1 LALNAKIKKAIITA
15 IKIVILV
22 VAVYLLLHFKLLDFS
37 ALRSVVDKPLELAL
51 GFVAMLLF
59 YVSVVYRWDVLLKMQ
74 GVRLGGY
81 ELWRIML
88 ASFFFNVVLPG
99 GGGGDAAR
107 VVYIKRHFPERFE
120 VGIFTVFL
128 DRLSGF
134 YGLVIIGFVA
144 GLSLIAIEGV
154 TRYNLFF
161 FVANFAIF
169 LKSTA
174 AVLFMFY
181 ARGRKYKTRF
191 GLLNRILNNL
201 AGAGAA
207 CGRDIRGLWNTLV
220 LAVLSAGFTVAGIY
234 FFMLALRG
242 ELSLIFV
249 SAVTPLIS
257 IANMLPLSPGGIG
270 VGEGVTGLL
279 FAGGGS
285 ALGEETMLLL
295 RVAITLVGLVGVIG
309 FIMPAKTALDKPV
322 KNKEIPDES

>member
-1 LALNAKIKKAIITA
+1 LTLNPKIKKAIITA
-15 IKIVILV
+15 IKIVVLI

-37 ALRSVVDKPLELAL
+37 ALKGVTEKPYELAL
-51 GFVAMLLF
+51 GFAAMLLF

-74 GVRLGGY
+74 GVKLGGY

-107 VVYIKRHFPERFE
+107 VVYIKRHFPKRFE

-144 GLSLIAIEGV
+144 GLVLIALEGA
-154 TRYNLFF
+154 TANNLIFF
-161 FVANFAIF
+161 GANFVIF
-169 LKSTA
+169 LVSTG
-174 AVLFMFY
+174 AVFFMFY
-181 ARGRKYKTRF
+181 ARGREYNTRF
-191 GLLNRILNNL
+191 GMLNRILNNL
-201 AGAGAA
+201 AGAGVA
-207 CGRDIRGLWNTLV
+207 CGRDVKGLWNVLV
-220 LAVLSAGFTVAGIY
+220 LAILSAAFTVAGIY
-234 FFMLALRG
+234 FFMLALSG
-242 ELSLIFV
+242 KLELVFV
-249 SAVTPLIS
+249 SAVTPLVS

-270 VGEGVTGLL
+270 IGEGVTGLL

-295 RVAITLVGLVGVIG
+295 RIAITVVGLIGAVGFLI
-309 FIMPAKTALDKPV
+309 PV
-322 KNKEIPDES
+322 RAVSGEPTQDERIPEEG

>member
-1 LALNAKIKKAIITA
+1 MAINPKLKKAIITA
-15 IKIVILV
+15 IKIIILI

-37 ALRSVVDKPLELAL
+37 ALKGVIDKPLELAL
-51 GFVAMLLF
+51 GFIAMLLF
-59 YVSVVYRWDVLLKMQ
+59 YVSVIYRWDVLLKMQ
-74 GVRLGGY
+74 GVKLGGY

-88 ASFFFNVVLPG
+88 ASFFFNVVLTG

-107 VVYIKRHFPERFE
+107 VVYIKRHFPKRFE

-144 GLSLIAIEGV
+144 GLILIFIEGA
-154 TRYNLFF
+154 TTYNLFF
-161 FVANFAIF
+161 FGANFAIF
-169 LKSTA
+169 VLATG

-181 ARGRKYKTRF
+181 ARGREYNTRF
-191 GLLNRILNNL
+191 GLLNRVLNNL
-201 AGAGAA
+201 AGAGTA
-207 CGRDIRGLWNTLV
+207 CGKSVKGLWNALV

-242 ELSLIFV
+242 NLGLIFI
-249 SAVTPLIS
+249 SAVTPLVS

-270 VGEGVTGLL
+270 IGEGATGFL

-295 RVAITLVGLVGVIG
+295 RIAITLVGLVGAVG
-309 FIMPAKTALDKPV
+309 FLMPARVVGNGQSEDKV
-322 KNKEIPDES
+322 